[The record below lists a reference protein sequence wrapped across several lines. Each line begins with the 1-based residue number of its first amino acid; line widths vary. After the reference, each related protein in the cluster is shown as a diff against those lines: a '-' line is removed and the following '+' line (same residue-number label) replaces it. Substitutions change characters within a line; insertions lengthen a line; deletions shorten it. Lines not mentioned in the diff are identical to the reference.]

1 LDAAPRAAD
10 DRREPGVLHHPH
22 RRPWMQWRPAGG
34 ARGGPAHRRASF
46 VVWALRSEWRTF
58 GLSISTPRRAS
69 AAKEPM
75 TVRPDYAL
83 SRARYT
89 HFLFTVVGSER
100 RGTQNSS
107 EDITVPHRAGRASA
121 SSPWH
126 GGGAPVGIAAR
137 RRRPSPWRRPFVNLP
152 DTRWAAGDATGAA
165 RRIINTLP
173 EPSHRAPARLSP
185 RTFLA
190 WGLWAAVGLALALIA
205 VNYMV
210 SAVGP
215 LTSN

>member
-1 LDAAPRAAD
+1 
-10 DRREPGVLHHPH
+10 
-22 RRPWMQWRPAGG
+22 
-34 ARGGPAHRRASF
+34 
-46 VVWALRSEWRTF
+46 
-58 GLSISTPRRAS
+58 
-69 AAKEPM
+69 M

-107 EDITVPHRAGRASA
+107 EDITVLTALERLGID
-121 SSPWH
+121 PWQE
-126 GGGAPVGIAAR
+126 AAR
-137 RRRPSPWRRPFVNLP
+137 LSVLPRAEAAESLAATFVNLP

-173 EPSHRAPARLSP
+173 EASHRAPARLSP

>member
-1 LDAAPRAAD
+1 
-10 DRREPGVLHHPH
+10 
-22 RRPWMQWRPAGG
+22 
-34 ARGGPAHRRASF
+34 
-46 VVWALRSEWRTF
+46 
-58 GLSISTPRRAS
+58 
-69 AAKEPM
+69 M

-100 RGTQNSS
+100 RGTQNSG
-107 EDITVPHRAGRASA
+107 EDITVLTALERLGID
-121 SSPWH
+121 PWQE
-126 GGGAPVGIAAR
+126 AAR
-137 RRRPSPWRRPFVNLP
+137 LSVLPRAEAAESLAATFVNLP

-210 SAVGP
+210 SAIGP

>member
-1 LDAAPRAAD
+1 
-10 DRREPGVLHHPH
+10 
-22 RRPWMQWRPAGG
+22 
-34 ARGGPAHRRASF
+34 
-46 VVWALRSEWRTF
+46 
-58 GLSISTPRRAS
+58 
-69 AAKEPM
+69 M

-100 RGTQNSS
+100 RGTQNSG
-107 EDITVPHRAGRASA
+107 EDITVLTALERLGID
-121 SSPWH
+121 PWQE
-126 GGGAPVGIAAR
+126 AAR
-137 RRRPSPWRRPFVNLP
+137 LSVLPRAEAAESLAATFVNLP

-173 EPSHRAPARLSP
+173 EPSQRAPARLSP
-185 RTFLA
+185 RTFLT

-210 SAVGP
+210 SAIGP